1 MIEPREL
8 RIGNLIAYNGR
19 PDQVIH
25 LTNQHIETF
34 VGPEEPL
41 LADSDS
47 WSPIPLTTEWL
58 ERFGFEKYKDY
69 DEGELMRHGKVL
81 LTKKFALRYSDTND
95 DWYYSTA
102 IVLQYV
108 HQLQNLYFALTGTE
122 LDLKP

>member
-47 WSPIPLTTEWL
+47 WSPIPLTAEWL
-58 ERFGFEKYKDY
+58 ERFGIERVSDGVIADHWHYEGFFLYIDETDAGHKYYYMSDA
-69 DEGELMRHGKVL
+69 
-81 LTKKFALRYSDTND
+81 ALVTID
-95 DWYYSTA
+95 
-102 IVLQYV
+102 YV